1 MCACGHN
8 PVTESSCPSFPPQH
22 APTVQV
28 ISVTYLPLVGYTI
41 LLRDLLAPIMEVILD
56 RTLDGVARNIMVS
69 ALVVLVST
77 PPYPPLGIVVTA
89 IGLGRLR
96 VEYSGQT

>member
-8 PVTESSCPSFPPQH
+8 PGTESWPFSPSQY

-41 LLRDLLAPIMEVILD
+41 LLRDLLAPILEVILD
-56 RTLDGVARNIMVS
+56 RTLDGVARNLMVS
-69 ALVVLVST
+69 ALVVLVSAA
-77 PPYPPLGIVVTA
+77 LFA
-89 IGLGRLR
+89 L
-96 VEYSGQT
+96 